1 MAIYIDASA
10 LIPLIVVEPDSRW
23 SQLQV
28 SIASQPPFVSD
39 FAAAEVAATISKF
52 VRMSRITPDEA
63 DGLLMHFDAWAATET
78 TGVQTTAAD
87 ILEACQLV
95 RRFDLKLR
103 APDALHIALALRNG
117 SKLVTRDK
125 GMARAAQ
132 ALGLSVAPLPV

>member
-1 MAIYIDASA
+1 MAIYVDASA
-10 LIPLIVVEPDSRW
+10 LIPLVVVEPDSRW
-23 SQLQV
+23 SQFQV

-63 DGLLMHFDAWAATET
+63 HGLLMRFDAWAATEAN
-78 TGVQTTAAD
+78 GVQTTAVD
-87 ILEACQLV
+87 VLEAGRLV

-103 APDALHIALALRNG
+103 APDALHLALASRHGCELI
-117 SKLVTRDK
+117 TRDK